1 LVYRTA
7 SKVYQREKTEVVN
20 MERHL
25 KRDWE
30 IDVCIDV
37 ETYLKSKGL
46 SPGLVQSI
54 TLEIDQILVNHRE
67 K

>member
-1 LVYRTA
+1 
-7 SKVYQREKTEVVN
+7 
-20 MERHL
+20 MERHP

-37 ETYLKSKGL
+37 ETYLKSRGL